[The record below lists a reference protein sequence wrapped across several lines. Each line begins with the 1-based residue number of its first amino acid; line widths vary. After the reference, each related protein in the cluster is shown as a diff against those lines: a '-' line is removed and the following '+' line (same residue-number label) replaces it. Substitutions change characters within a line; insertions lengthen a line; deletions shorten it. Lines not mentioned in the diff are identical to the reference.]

1 MNRLATL
8 IVALVAALTLTAAPA
23 MGEPTEPQP
32 APVSYTDEH
41 CQGDA
46 RISRTFRSTWPTF
59 ETNEKGYEEWQI
71 STTLTTR
78 QADYGRQCLG
88 NRVERT
94 VKCKDGKRV
103 KVSKRFTYT
112 RVEDSVTAL
121 VTWDESIK
129 VTSKRAGHCGPNARA
144 AVNR

>member
-1 MNRLATL
+1 MTRLATL
-8 IVALVAALTLTAAPA
+8 IAALVAALTLTAAPA

-46 RISRTFRSTWPTF
+46 RIFRTFSSKWVVVVD
-59 ETNEKGYEEWQI
+59 EDGVEQWQI
-71 STTLTTR
+71 RTTLATR

-88 NRVERT
+88 NRVERA
-94 VKCKDGKRV
+94 VKCRAGNRV